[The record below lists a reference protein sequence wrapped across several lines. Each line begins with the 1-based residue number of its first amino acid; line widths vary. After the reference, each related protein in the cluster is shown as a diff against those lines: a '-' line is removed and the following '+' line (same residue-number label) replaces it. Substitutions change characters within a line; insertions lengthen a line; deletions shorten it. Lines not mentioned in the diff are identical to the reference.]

1 MIKSGFFNSVDRDR
15 LYDAEDLGNY
25 FDGIISNGIF
35 ETIGNRLAVTPG
47 EGLSINIDT
56 GRAMVQCHWM
66 VNTTIHSLKLSP
78 ADVQYKRIDRIVIRL
93 DKSDSARKVD
103 IAVLQ
108 GVGSLNPVAPELT
121 RTSSVWEL
129 CIADVLINPNVVS
142 ISQSNITDQRL
153 NTALCGFV
161 TGVVKQVDTADL
173 AIQYQTAFSE
183 FYNQATSDFADF
195 YKESTEEFDTYYNN
209 STELFNAYMQSK
221 KAAFEA
227 WFESL
232 TSTLT
237 VNTALVKYQ
246 KTITL
251 TEETTSLLM
260 GIDKYSTGDI
270 VVVNINGIMLNDNEF
285 SISGEGTEAVI
296 TFTNALDADNDINIM
311 CIKSVAGSNGIYNSP
326 QINFENG
333 ELSII

>member
-25 FDGIISNGIF
+25 FDGVISDGIF

-47 EGLSINIDT
+47 EGMRVNIDT
-56 GRAMVQCHWM
+56 GRAMVKCHWM
-66 VNTTIHSLKLSP
+66 VNTTIHSLKLAP

-93 DKSDSARKVD
+93 DKSDSARTVD

-121 RTSSVWEL
+121 RTSTVWEL

-161 TGVVKQVDTADL
+161 TGVVKQVDTSDL

-183 FYNQATSDFADF
+183 FYNQATEEFNNYYSESREKFDAF
-195 YKESTEEFDTYYNN
+195 YEESSKEFDEYYESSSSEFDTWKQEKK
-209 STELFNAYMQSK
+209 TAY
-221 KAAFEA
+221 EA
-227 WFESL
+227 WFNGLTDSL
-232 TSTLT
+232 N
-237 VNTALVKYQ
+237 VNTTLVKYQ
-246 KTITL
+246 NTVTL
-251 TEETTSLLM
+251 TAETTSLSM
-260 GIDKYSTGDI
+260 GVDRYATGDI
-270 VVVNINGIMLNDNEF
+270 VIVCINGFMLNDNEF
-285 SISGEGTEAVI
+285 SVSGEGSGATV
-296 TFTNALDADNDINIM
+296 TFANALDPDNDVTITV
-311 CIKSVAGSNGIYNSP
+311 IKSVIGDAAIYS
-326 QINFENG
+326 
-333 ELSII
+333 